1 MDWIPPTGFRVNQI
15 SLTLNSEVCSC
26 KTSKSQGLSLSF
38 NSSQLSMWAQF
49 FMLAF
54 IFLLIDSTEN
64 KTLMFTYHLPWCVAG
79 TISVGGRSTGKWTT
93 ADTWIIFK
101 VYDCEQRKYWKR
113 KHKEE
118 RKKQNLFILQ
128 RLWS

>member
-1 MDWIPPTGFRVNQI
+1 MVLKFAVAKQVKVKESPWVSTQVNSACGHNACIHFFVDWF
-15 SLTLNSEVCSC
+15 
-26 KTSKSQGLSLSF
+26 KS
-38 NSSQLSMWAQF
+38 
-49 FMLAF
+49 
-54 IFLLIDSTEN
+54 

-101 VYDCEQRKYWKR
+101 VYDCKQRKYWKRKR

-118 RKKQNLFILQ
+118 RKYKIYVVYKKCGPKLIFFNEFFTNL
-128 RLWS
+128 RN

>member
-1 MDWIPPTGFRVNQI
+1 MLITTDWLIRLNCIHSWGDLRYRIPPKQP
-15 SLTLNSEVCSC
+15 
-26 KTSKSQGLSLSF
+26 TSSF
-38 NSSQLSMWAQF
+38 NSGQLSMWAQLL
-49 FMLAF
+49 MLAS
-54 IFLLIDSTEN
+54 IILLIDSTES